1 MQFHEVS
8 KQAVSIDKALIEKLK
23 SIQGVMPGRTI
34 NSLAEQ
40 CVDEMLTMVEQQ
52 PDQRE
57 IPKLVRLV
65 DSLKK
70 TQKFADQ
77 EMDKALKKIRDN
89 SGREDT

>member
-1 MQFHEVS
+1 
-8 KQAVSIDKALIEKLK
+8 
-23 SIQGVMPGRTI
+23 MPGRTI

-77 EMDKALKKIRDN
+77 EVSEALKRIRDSN
-89 SGREDT
+89 HPEEP

>member
-1 MQFHEVS
+1 MS

-23 SIQGVMPGRTI
+23 SIQGVIPGRTI

-40 CVDEMLTMVEQQ
+40 CVDEMLTMVDQQ
-52 PDQRE
+52 PDQSE

-65 DSLKK
+65 DAMKK

-77 EMDKALKKIRDN
+77 EVGEALKRIRD
-89 SGREDT
+89 

>member
-1 MQFHEVS
+1 
-8 KQAVSIDKALIEKLK
+8 
-23 SIQGVMPGRTI
+23 MPGRTI

-40 CVDEMLTMVEQQ
+40 CVDEMLTMVDQQ

-77 EMDKALKKIRDN
+77 EVGEALKRIRDN
-89 SGREDT
+89 TGREEL

>member
-1 MQFHEVS
+1 VS

-77 EMDKALKKIRDN
+77 EVGEALKRIRENN
-89 SGREDT
+89 SPEDT

>member
-1 MQFHEVS
+1 
-8 KQAVSIDKALIEKLK
+8 
-23 SIQGVMPGRTI
+23 MPGRTI

-40 CVDEMLTMVEQQ
+40 CVDEMLRMVDQQ

-77 EMDKALKKIRDN
+77 EVGEALKRIRDN
-89 SGREDT
+89 TGREEL

>member
-1 MQFHEVS
+1 
-8 KQAVSIDKALIEKLK
+8 
-23 SIQGVMPGRTI
+23 MPGRTI

-65 DSLKK
+65 DSLEK

-77 EMDKALKKIRDN
+77 EVDEALKRIRDN
-89 SGREDT
+89 NSPEEP

>member
-1 MQFHEVS
+1 MS

-40 CVDEMLTMVEQQ
+40 CVDEMITMVEQQ

-65 DSLKK
+65 DSMKK

-77 EMDKALKKIRDN
+77 EVDEALKRIRDSN
-89 SGREDT
+89 RPEEP